1 MDIAALILSICAILV
16 SCTTLVI
23 YLAKNVFSSHVVQM
37 VPADS
42 FAPNMPRGKPMGD
55 PFDEFDSPQALDS
68 AMDAATKN
76 RTIHSA

>member
-1 MDIAALILSICAILV
+1 MAIAALILSIIALFV

-42 FAPNMPRGKPMGD
+42 LMSGGKSRPMD
-55 PFDEFDSPQALDS
+55 EAFDEFDSPSALDIAIDQAS
-68 AMDAATKN
+68 KN
-76 RTIHSA
+76 RTIHS